1 MVDSA
6 DKKTCSGSIGATWRM
21 GPTFYWGV
29 QEPIRENFE
38 IGILKSAFQCN
49 ELNNNGFKFFS

>member
-1 MVDSA
+1 MPIKRRAVVF
-6 DKKTCSGSIGATWRM
+6 IEATWRM
-21 GPTFYWGV
+21 GPTFYWGI